1 MGIGT
6 AIRPNVLLAAPV
18 IPESCFHISIWPVPT
33 LYASSSAAKVS
44 TATAPLRVG
53 PMITDGVPASP
64 LLPPLAAIGK
74 LIFTPVNEI
83 APATAFF
90 SSAKVTSTVLV
101 PVAGST
107 RYHIEERTVAG

>member
-1 MGIGT
+1 
-6 AIRPNVLLAAPV
+6 
-18 IPESCFHISIWPVPT
+18 

-44 TATAPLRVG
+44 TATAPMRVG
-53 PMITDGVPASP
+53 PMITDGVPVSP

-90 SSAKVTSTVLV
+90 FSAKVTSTVLV